1 MFEIKCNVI
10 RDISAGAAVR
20 AEALASGK
28 LLVKTTKGELLG
40 ITKPLDKNVI
50 DSHYISH
57 QRPLFGVVLET
68 VADDCLIHM
77 VAPGRIKPEFQKT
90 KGADI
95 IPFPVAN
102 RQEAA

>member
-1 MFEIKCNVI
+1 M
-10 RDISAGAAVR
+10 
-20 AEALASGK
+20 ASGK

-40 ITKPLDKNVI
+40 ITEPVAKSVI

-57 QRPLFGVVLET
+57 KRPLFGVVLEIG
-68 VADDCLIHM
+68 ADDCLIHM

-95 IPFPVAN
+95 IPVPVAN